1 MRGHQEADLGEP
13 RVYGGYGS
21 GANAVQQVD
30 SGEPAPQAS
39 HGSRRV
45 YVADLDETFA
55 SIQEAAQA
63 IGCSH
68 AGLSAALAKGNR
80 VVKGHKVRYA

>member
-30 SGEPAPQAS
+30 RGEAPKAS
-39 HGSRRV
+39 NGSRRV
-45 YVADLDETFA
+45 YVADLGETFA
-55 SIQEAAQA
+55 SIQDAADA
-63 IGCSH
+63 IGASH
-68 AGLSAALAKGNR
+68 SGLSTALAKGKTAF
-80 VVKGHKVRYA
+80 KGHKVRYAD